1 VVAVEV
7 VVLGSTP
14 PRPPAV
20 VLATVWPKM
29 DPPAAPAAPPP
40 SPNIPAP
47 PVAAAVDP
55 EVF

>member
-1 VVAVEV
+1 
-7 VVLGSTP
+7 
-14 PRPPAV
+14 
-20 VLATVWPKM
+20 M

-55 EVF
+55 EVFQNCD